1 MKTTIVEID
10 GQRYELRKMLA
21 ATGGYIWQRI
31 QVACLRAAEE
41 RDPNRKVQVETAQ
54 ELADALNRPP
64 EERMRGVCALAY
76 MYLTF
81 ADYEFTLTAAMRAT
95 SRFNDAGMPMPIMA
109 YDGRWAGGTEDLEE
123 NPALAT
129 RVMTESLAFNLHPY
143 LAARSESPQKSP
155 TA

>member
-1 MKTTIVEID
+1 MKTTTVEVE
-10 GQRYELRKMLA
+10 GKRYELRKMRA

-31 QVACLRAAEE
+31 QAACLRAAEE
-41 RDPNRKVQVETAQ
+41 RDPDKRVAVESAQ
-54 ELADALNRPP
+54 ALADALSRPA

-81 ADYEFTLTAAMRAT
+81 ADYEFALNATMRAT
-95 SRFNDAGMPMPIMA
+95 SRYDDAGMPMPVMSD
-109 YDGRWAGGTEDLEE
+109 DGRWAGGTDDLEE

-143 LAARSESPQKSP
+143 LAARSTPP
-155 TA
+155 TATA